1 MNEPSPYFIRRNHP
15 AEDLAN
21 PHQVARPPFEEN
33 EGRIDVFAYWRTLRK
48 HLRLIAV
55 MVIAVA
61 LVTAL
66 YVSMLTPVY
75 TATATVLLKPGTPT
89 VFAGTNSQSEAQGEF
104 GDYYGNFYTTQYEIL
119 KSRSLAAEVIK
130 NGGLDRDPAFT
141 GQTGKPKEPT
151 LYERLR
157 KSLADQIR
165 QVMPGAPPK
174 RSAVPALSEPRAPMG
189 VNPGL
194 IGEYLDALQVAPVPE
209 TSLVR
214 IVFNTSNPQLSAKL
228 ANAHAHAYIRQGVEL
243 HSQANEEAE
252 AFLKQRLVEL
262 KELLEKSEVALNDY
276 RRAKGIV
283 PGLISLDGKETVV
296 LDRVSVVSKE
306 LTQAQ
311 IQRVELE
318 AEVQETKKNGIGALA
333 AQKSTAIEGIQ
344 GQLSTID
351 AEYASLSQKFK
362 PEYPPLAQLQAKRAE
377 LMNQINEQARKAVAG
392 VEEGYSAAKAK
403 EENLQ
408 TEMDKVRNDAL
419 NLNDA
424 SVEYAILQRE
434 VDTNREL
441 YNSVLQRMKDVGLAA
456 EAQTSNVLIVDEAE
470 VPGGPSGPHKMQE
483 ILRNALLAFAGAI
496 AIAFLL
502 EYLNNTLKT
511 PEDVERYLRIPNLA
525 MIPSF
530 ADSAKLEYGSLK
542 HRDTEVAKATRYR
555 KRRDKEGPKRLGSGG
570 ELVSLNG
577 PHSVV
582 GESYRTLRTALMLS
596 RAGAPPK
603 SIMFTSAINSEGKT
617 VTASNTAVMFAQSGA
632 KVVLIDADLRRP
644 RCHKLFA
651 VENQLG
657 LTEALTGTRELNE
670 LMHKTE
676 VENLWLISSGS
687 FPPNPT
693 ELLGSTKMRETL
705 DQLISGFDLVV
716 IDCPPIMPVSD
727 ALLLSTMV
735 DGVVLVVNSDRTAKQ
750 QSRAALMRLEFAR
763 AKVFGVVLNN
773 VNVRSPDNRM
783 YSSYYYSHYHGYDP
797 ETSARDQ
804 REGPDDLI

>member
-1 MNEPSPYFIRRNHP
+1 MDVPSPYFIRPNKP

-21 PHQVARPPFEEN
+21 PHQVVRPPFEED
-33 EGRIDVFAYWRTLRK
+33 EGRIDVFAYLRTLRK
-48 HLRLIAV
+48 HLRLILV

-66 YVSMLTPVY
+66 HVSMLTPVY
-75 TATATVLLKPGTPT
+75 TATATVLLKPGIPT
-89 VFAGTNSQSEAQGEF
+89 VLTGANSPADAQAQYS
-104 GDYYGNFYTTQYEIL
+104 DYYDNFYATQYEIL

-130 NGGLDRDPAFT
+130 KDGLDRDVIFT
-141 GQTGKPKEPT
+141 GQANKPKQPS
-151 LYERLR
+151 LYERWR
-157 KSLADQIR
+157 NSLTGQIR
-165 QVMPGAPPK
+165 QILPGAPPPK
-174 RSAVPALSEPRAPMG
+174 RSAVPARLEPLAPMG

-194 IGEYLDALQVAPVPE
+194 IDRYLGALQISPVSE

-214 IVFNTSNPQLSAKL
+214 IVFNTSDPQLSANL

-262 KELLEKSEVALNDY
+262 KESLEKSEVALNDY

-296 LDRVSVVSKE
+296 LDRVSVLSKE

-311 IQRVELE
+311 IQKVELE
-318 AEVQETKKNGIGALA
+318 AQVEQLKKNGSGTLA
-333 AQKSTAIEGIQ
+333 FQQNKAIEGIQ
-344 GQLSTID
+344 SQLSTID
-351 AEYASLSQKFK
+351 AEYASLSKQFK
-362 PEYPPLAQLQAKRAE
+362 PEYPPLAQIQAKRAE
-377 LMNQINEQARKAVAG
+377 LMNQVNEATRKAVAG
-392 VEEGYSAAKAK
+392 VEEDYTAAKAK
-403 EENLQ
+403 EKNLQ

-441 YNSVLQRMKDVGLAA
+441 YNNVLQRMKDVGLAA
-456 EAQTSNVLIVDEAE
+456 EAQTSNVMIVDDAE

-483 ILRNALLAFAGAI
+483 ILRYSLLAFAGGI

-525 MIPSF
+525 MVPSF
-530 ADSAKLEYGSLK
+530 ADSGKLAYGSSRERRGARAHVPK
-542 HRDTEVAKATRYR
+542 KVAYGR
-555 KRRDKEGPKRLGSGG
+555 

-596 RAGAPPK
+596 RAGSPPK
-603 SIMFTSAINSEGKT
+603 SILFTSATNAEGKT
-617 VTASNTAVMFAQSGA
+617 VTASNTAVMFAHSGA

-644 RCHKLFA
+644 RCHKVFA
-651 VENQLG
+651 VENKLG
-657 LTEALTGTRELNE
+657 LTEALTGARELNE

-676 VENLWLISSGS
+676 VENLWLLSSGS

-705 DQLISGFDLVV
+705 DQLMGGFDMVV

-727 ALLLSTMV
+727 GLLLSTMV
-735 DGVVLVVNSDRTAKQ
+735 DGVVLVINSNSTAKQ

-773 VNVRSPDNRM
+773 VNVRSPDYQM

-804 REGPDDLI
+804 REGPEDSI